1 MYSTTTNTL
10 NRRPRGFSTN
20 NHIHP
25 TIEEEPSILPQFLRR
40 LSSRNSFRGQE
51 DSYDRVEKMMNGGS
65 VGMFGNGGLRY
76 SVTMGG
82 IMRGRLFKV
91 LGIALVVFTAMYFIL
106 PWSSSFAPLERS
118 NLLSVELTG
127 RDNEKFVVV
136 VYESL
141 FETS

>member
-1 MYSTTTNTL
+1 
-10 NRRPRGFSTN
+10 
-20 NHIHP
+20 
-25 TIEEEPSILPQFLRR
+25 
-40 LSSRNSFRGQE
+40 
-51 DSYDRVEKMMNGGS
+51 
-65 VGMFGNGGLRY
+65 MFGNGGLRY